1 MTPSGGRPQVSVVVA
16 CTRPELIE
24 GIARALA
31 AESPVACELLVG
43 GDVVGIE
50 APDLGVPTKVVP
62 LDPRFLHRNR
72 RLLVDHAGA
81 PVVAFLDDDAV
92 PLPGWLTTAATLPAS
107 SSEIWTG
114 PERPT
119 RTSAGATLAREV
131 ATSVL
136 AEGHVAHVAAR
147 GRWVRWSEVPFCNLV
162 VGRQFL
168 DLVGLPDETLPWDL
182 DDFDLCRRAARAG
195 ATFRSLPQLAIA
207 HDRYPDRVAEWLGR
221 KERERRRT
229 GEKLVRYPDL
239 YLRVPSVVAAASLP
253 WAVAGGIAAAR
264 RRRVVSGV
272 LVAVYLSVVTVESHR
287 DGRHGRHALRFAAAL
302 VGLHTVSVASVQV
315 GVLKGLAARVLG
327 RPDPQSPDAQR

>member
-31 AESPVACELLVG
+31 SEPQVACELLVG
-43 GDVVGIE
+43 GDVAGVDAE
-50 APDLGVPTKVVP
+50 ELGVTTTLLP
-62 LDPRFLHRNR
+62 LEPRSLNRNR
-72 RLLVDHAGA
+72 RLLVDSAGA
-81 PVVAFLDDDAV
+81 PVIAFLDDDAV
-92 PLPGWLTTAATLPAS
+92 PLPGWLATAATLPVL

-114 PERPT
+114 PEWPT

-136 AEGHVAHVAAR
+136 AEGHVAHVA
-147 GRWVRWSEVPFCNLV
+147 GRDRSVRWSEVPFCNLV

-207 HDRYPDRVAEWLGR
+207 HDRYPDRVAAWLVR
-221 KERERRRT
+221 KGRERRRT
-229 GEKLVRYPDL
+229 GEKLVRYPGL
-239 YLRVPSVVAAASLP
+239 YLRVPSVLAAVALP
-253 WAVAGGIAAAR
+253 WACATLALVTPR
-264 RRRVVSGV
+264 RRRRQVGGAMAAAYASAVAVESCRGSRRGSQALAFGLAMIGLHVVS
-272 LVAVYLSVVTVESHR
+272 VVS
-287 DGRHGRHALRFAAAL
+287 LQL
-302 VGLHTVSVASVQV
+302 
-315 GVLKGLAARVLG
+315 GLAVAIGERAARL
-327 RPDPQSPDAQR
+327 PDLAAPG